1 MRTQYVYVYCM
12 CMHWTFTLSLQQF
25 NVASSNVTA
34 LGMYTYSTLLKLHIL
49 FHSYPDKM
57 TVHVAR
63 PGFVVTPRAYA
74 QAGLSNWFC
83 PSVVVVVVVVVC
95 HKKF

>member
-1 MRTQYVYVYCM
+1 M
-12 CMHWTFTLSLQQF
+12 CMYTVCACIGHLHYRYSNLMLLT
-25 NVASSNVTA
+25 NVTA

-83 PSVVVVVVVVVC
+83 PSVVVVVVVVVVVC